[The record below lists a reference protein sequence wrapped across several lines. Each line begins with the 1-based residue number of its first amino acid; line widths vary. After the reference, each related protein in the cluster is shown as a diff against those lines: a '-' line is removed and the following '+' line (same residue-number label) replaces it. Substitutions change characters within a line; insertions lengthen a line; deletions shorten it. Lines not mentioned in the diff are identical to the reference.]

1 MSPEEKARLAIDQ
14 KLIRSGWV
22 IQDMKNLNLFSA
34 MGVAVRE
41 FPTSTGEVDYALF
54 VDGTP
59 IGIVEAKRTESG
71 EKITT
76 VEDQSAR
83 YAGSKFKWI
92 KGDTAIRFA
101 YEATDKLTRFTDYHD
116 LKYCSRTVFSFHR
129 PETLR
134 ALLSA
139 PDTIRNNMKH
149 FPPLTPPAF
158 VTAKFVPSA
167 SWTALSLKTGRRHWC
182 RWPLAR
188 ARPLPPSPPHTAF

>member
-1 MSPEEKARLAIDQ
+1 MSPEEKARLVIDQ
-14 KLIRSGWV
+14 KLIQSGWM
-22 IQDMKNLNLFSA
+22 IQDMKHLNLSSA
-34 MGVAVRE
+34 IGVAVRE

-54 VDGTP
+54 IDGTP
-59 IGIVEAKRTESG
+59 VGVVEAKRTESG

-149 FPPLTPPAF
+149 FPPFDTTVF
-158 VTAKFVPSA
+158 
-167 SWTALSLKTGRRHWC
+167 RDC
-182 RWPLAR
+182 QIR
-188 ARPLPPSPPHTAF
+188 AITKL